1 MQGDDI
7 VSSLKILLL
16 RISSTFRILLKYPR
30 FRIGLAILAIMVLL
44 SLISIA
50 SPPTYRRWYA
60 YPKDRP
66 PQLSLETIDL
76 LLGTT
81 TNGRPVIYISVNALA
96 NSLVIGVVT
105 ALIGSHIGL
114 LVGLLSGILK
124 GYKESVMV
132 LLIDSFVCIPGLP
145 LLIVLAMALKN
156 IMTIHMLPLIL
167 SVIAWA
173 WPARNVRSITLS
185 VMGREMINLARFSGI
200 KFTGILMYEVLPYV
214 LGWHLTNFI
223 NTIIWA
229 IGMETALAIFGLS
242 ILSEDT
248 LGTMIYWALNY
259 NALFRGLWWWML
271 PPVVLIVTIF
281 IGLYLISSSIALY
294 LNPRL
299 RGYTQ

>member
-1 MQGDDI
+1 MPLNFR
-7 VSSLKILLL
+7 VVFSSILSVFHALL
-16 RISSTFRILLKYPR
+16 SYTR
-30 FRIGLAILAIMVLL
+30 FRIGLAILAVMVLL
-44 SLISIA
+44 SLA
-50 SPPTYRRWYA
+50 SLAAPPAYKRWYS

-66 PQLSLETIDL
+66 PQLDFTTIDL

-81 TNGRPVIYISVNALA
+81 SNGRPVVYIAVNALA
-96 NSLVIGVVT
+96 NSLIIGVVT

-114 LVGLLSGILK
+114 LVGLLSGVSK
-124 GYKESVMV
+124 GYKESATV

-145 LLIVLAMALKN
+145 LLIVLAMALKSV
-156 IMTIHMLPLIL
+156 MTIHMLPLIL

-185 VMGREMINLARFSGI
+185 VVGREMINLARFSGI
-200 KFTGILMYEVLPYV
+200 KFTGIILYEVLPYV
-214 LGWHLTNFI
+214 LGWHRTNVI

-271 PPVVLIVTIF
+271 PPVVMIISIF

-299 RGYTQ
+299 RGYA

>member
-1 MQGDDI
+1 MPVNI
-7 VSSLKILLL
+7 KAVSTS
-16 RISSTFRILLKYPR
+16 ISSVLRALLKYTR
-30 FRIGLAILAIMVLL
+30 FRIGLAIVVIMVVM
-44 SLISIA
+44 SLASLA
-50 SPPTYRRWYA
+50 SPPAYKRWYS
-60 YPKDRP
+60 YPRDRP
-66 PQLSLETIDL
+66 PRFSLEAIDL

-81 TNGRPVIYISVNALA
+81 TNGRPVIYITINALA
-96 NSLVIGVVT
+96 NSLIIGVVT

-114 LVGLLSGILK
+114 LVGLLSGVSK
-124 GYKESVMV
+124 GYKESATV
-132 LLIDSFVCIPGLP
+132 LLIDSFVSIPGLP
-145 LLIVLAMALKN
+145 LLIVLAMSLKD
-156 IMTIHMLPLIL
+156 IITIHTLPLIL

-185 VMGREMINLARFSGI
+185 IMSREIINLARFSGI
-200 KFTGILMYEVLPYV
+200 RFTGIVLHEVLPYV

-271 PPVVLIVTIF
+271 PPVVVIISIF
-281 IGLYLISSSIALY
+281 VGLYLISSSIAMY

-299 RGYTQ
+299 RGYAQ

>member
-1 MQGDDI
+1 M
-7 VSSLKILLL
+7 SSNIRAKISTMLTVFHILL
-16 RISSTFRILLKYPR
+16 RYTR
-30 FRIGLAILAIMVLL
+30 FKIGLAIVAVMVILALA
-44 SLISIA
+44 SLA
-50 SPPTYRRWYA
+50 SPPVYKRWYA
-60 YPKDRP
+60 YPRDRP
-66 PQLSLETIDL
+66 PQFNLAAIDL

-81 TNGRPVIYISVNALA
+81 TNGRPVTYIAINALA
-96 NSLVIGVVT
+96 NSLIIGVIT

-114 LVGLLSGILK
+114 LVGLLSGISK
-124 GYKESVMV
+124 GYKESATV

-156 IMTIHMLPLIL
+156 IITIHTLPLLL

-185 VMGREMINLARFSGI
+185 VVGKEMMYLARFSGI
-200 KFTGILMYEVLPYV
+200 RFTGIIVHEVLPYV

-259 NALFRGLWWWML
+259 NALFRGLWWWIL
-271 PPVVLIVTIF
+271 PPIVIIILIF
-281 IGLYLISSSIALY
+281 IGLYFISSSIAFY

-299 RGYTQ
+299 RGHSQ

>member
-1 MQGDDI
+1 MQGDAMP
-7 VSSLKILLL
+7 SNLRMILLTVSTVFRTLL
-16 RISSTFRILLKYPR
+16 RYTR
-30 FRIGLAILAIMVLL
+30 FRIGLAIFIAMVLL
-44 SLISIA
+44 ALASLA
-50 SPPTYRRWYA
+50 SPPEYKRWYA

-66 PQLSLETIDL
+66 PQFNLATVDL

-81 TNGRPVIYISVNALA
+81 TNGRPVIYIAINALA
-96 NSLVIGVVT
+96 NSLIIGVVT

-124 GYKESVMV
+124 GYKESATV

-156 IMTIHMLPLIL
+156 IITIHTLPLIL

-185 VMGREMINLARFSGI
+185 VVGREMINLARFSGI
-200 KFTGILMYEVLPYV
+200 KFTGIIIHEVLPYV

-271 PPVVLIVTIF
+271 PPVVMIISIF
-281 IGLYLISSSIALY
+281 IGLYFISSSIAFY

-299 RGYTQ
+299 RGYSQ